1 MFSLCSCKHLEWNDC
16 AVPQDRRSSY
26 AFWSHCIAHNI
37 ELQEKE
43 TSKRNQEGLPI
54 RLSCFHLLDVQPFLT
69 RAENDWIFP
78 SQKLNDIA
86 HFSSTIYLRIYFY
99 LTVKNSNKP
108 CNNNNNDNERNVL
121 SLKEFSIR
129 KTRDSRFLFT
139 RKNSI
144 SPARGQPSIDSID
157 KRPFRT
163 IFNISTDETKI
174 APNISTNRIS
184 LDIGPLCIGIYIAVL
199 RRPSGV
205 QLGQLVTIHSALRS
219 WEAVWEVVRS
229 ADTAL
234 NTKELA
240 LLLLPSEET
249 AFVLPAWLEPVQ
261 RGRGEGRAKRSV
273 DFLTRSP
280 NRSTNERAR
289 ASIGFDSAT
298 FSPRSNYHVSSG
310 YRDAVAAVASSET
323 VARLVST
330 PPVWCFQPNA
340 GSCTLSVVNL
350 RTVRRL
356 NRNAN
361 LYTAAD
367 LRAARSVL
375 AWGVGGRALDAFV
388 SVYAVGIPGLFRTS
402 WNWNGAWWINF
413 VSMCWNRSTIWWR
426 YYWNR

>member
-1 MFSLCSCKHLEWNDC
+1 MIVLF
-16 AVPQDRRSSY
+16 QDRRSSY

-37 ELQEKE
+37 ELHEKE

-174 APNISTNRIS
+174 LTS
-184 LDIGPLCIGIYIAVL
+184 
-199 RRPSGV
+199 RPIES
-205 QLGQLVTIHSALRS
+205 
-219 WEAVWEVVRS
+219 
-229 ADTAL
+229 
-234 NTKELA
+234 N
-240 LLLLPSEET
+240 LP
-249 AFVLPAWLEPVQ
+249 
-261 RGRGEGRAKRSV
+261 RY
-273 DFLTRSP
+273 RSP
-280 NRSTNERAR
+280 LYRYLYRGFAPAERSSTG
-289 ASIGFDSAT
+289 SIS
-298 FSPRSNYHVSSG
+298 
-310 YRDAVAAVASSET
+310 
-323 VARLVST
+323 
-330 PPVWCFQPNA
+330 
-340 GSCTLSVVNL
+340 
-350 RTVRRL
+350 
-356 NRNAN
+356 
-361 LYTAAD
+361 
-367 LRAARSVL
+367 
-375 AWGVGGRALDAFV
+375 
-388 SVYAVGIPGLFRTS
+388 
-402 WNWNGAWWINF
+402 
-413 VSMCWNRSTIWWR
+413 
-426 YYWNR
+426 YYS

>member
-1 MFSLCSCKHLEWNDC
+1 M
-16 AVPQDRRSSY
+16 
-26 AFWSHCIAHNI
+26 
-37 ELQEKE
+37 
-43 TSKRNQEGLPI
+43 
-54 RLSCFHLLDVQPFLT
+54 
-69 RAENDWIFP
+69 
-78 SQKLNDIA
+78 
-86 HFSSTIYLRIYFY
+86 
-99 LTVKNSNKP
+99 
-108 CNNNNNDNERNVL
+108 
-121 SLKEFSIR
+121 
-129 KTRDSRFLFT
+129 
-139 RKNSI
+139 
-144 SPARGQPSIDSID
+144 
-157 KRPFRT
+157 
-163 IFNISTDETKI
+163 
-174 APNISTNRIS
+174 
-184 LDIGPLCIGIYIAVL
+184 

-413 VSMCWNRSTIWWR
+413 VSMCVAGIAVRFGEGTIEIVNGVPVAIFFLEMKQLELEVCDYKNLLSMR
-426 YYWNR
+426 YWNWVCL